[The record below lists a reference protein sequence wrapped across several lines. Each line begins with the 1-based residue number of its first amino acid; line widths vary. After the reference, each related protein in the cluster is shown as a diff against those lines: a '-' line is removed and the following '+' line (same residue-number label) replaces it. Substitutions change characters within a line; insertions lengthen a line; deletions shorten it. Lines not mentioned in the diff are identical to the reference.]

1 MNLWTAKHSGFA
13 ESRLFIRT
21 RNDALLFPDRGAFLI
36 IPPFDAKPP
45 RIIHMA
51 DSHAKMTQ
59 ATPQEVIISIV
70 AGLLAPLLAI
80 FLVIQLVLSI
90 QDNHKPDTTSEA
102 AQKAIDDRIKPVA
115 HLVAL
120 DANAP
125 KVEKSGQEVY
135 DAVCTACHAAGALSA
150 PKFENKGDWGPRIA
164 QGYDTLIK
172 HAIEGIRQMPPRGGD
187 GDLSDVEVARAVA
200 YMANAAGAK
209 FTPPETAA
217 SVPTAPATA
226 TDASEAA
233 ASGAATPAAA
243 VAATASAKKP
253 DPVQGKA
260 IYAATCAV
268 CHASGVAGAPKLGDK
283 TAWAPRIGQGFDGL
297 YHSALNGKNAMPAKG
312 GNTSLSD
319 SDLANAVA
327 YMLTEVGGKI

>member
-1 MNLWTAKHSGFA
+1 
-13 ESRLFIRT
+13 
-21 RNDALLFPDRGAFLI
+21 
-36 IPPFDAKPP
+36 
-45 RIIHMA
+45 MA

-135 DAVCTACHAAGALSA
+135 GAVCTACHAAGALGA

-217 SVPTAPATA
+217 SAPAA
-226 TDASEAA
+226 PAPDASEAA
-233 ASGAATPAAA
+233 APAAATPTAA
-243 VAATASAKKP
+243 VAATTASVAKP
-253 DPVQGKA
+253 DPAQGKA
-260 IYAATCAV
+260 IYAATCAA
-268 CHASGVAGAPKLGDK
+268 CHATGVAGAPKLGDK

-327 YMLTEVGGKI
+327 YMLTEAGGKI